1 MSTQFASLSQANQLL
16 KPAKPRGLPFLGVL
30 PRFMRDPLGCLMDAS
45 QHGPIVD
52 LGANTY
58 SVNDAALVK
67 YILQENH
74 RNYDNRQTPTLMRLR
89 PLLGRGLVLNEGE
102 SWLHQRRLMQP
113 AFHRKRLASLA
124 TMMTDEAAR
133 LVQRWQT
140 PAAGCAPIS
149 ISREMTQVT
158 MQIILKSM
166 FSTDIEGEFDGI
178 SQAIQ
183 VALAQI
189 SKRVMSLVN
198 VPDSWPTAGNRA
210 FDAAIKTL
218 DTYVYRIIEERRR
231 SGKEKDDLI
240 GMLLA
245 ARDEDTGEGMSDTQL
260 RDEVMTLFLAGH
272 ETTANLLT
280 WAWYLIS
287 TNLEVEQ
294 RLHAELDTVLGERLP
309 TMADLQG
316 LSYTR
321 MIIDETLR
329 LYPIAWLI
337 SRQPNQD
344 DNVGGYRVPAGATVL
359 VSPYVIHHS
368 PAYWE
373 NPEQFDPERFSPERS
388 TDRSHYA
395 YFPFGGGPRQCIG
408 NSFALMEAQLIIA
421 TIAQSYRLR
430 LLPGEQVEL
439 KGAITLIPQN
449 PIQMTVHPRH

>member
-1 MSTQFASLSQANQLL
+1 
-16 KPAKPRGLPFLGVL
+16 
-30 PRFMRDPLGCLMDAS
+30 MRDPLNCLIDAS
-45 QHGPIVD
+45 QYGPIAD

-58 SVNDAALVK
+58 SVSDPAMIK
-67 YILQENH
+67 HILQDNH
-74 RNYDNRQTPTLMRLR
+74 RNYDNRQTPTLLRLR

-113 AFHRKRLASLA
+113 AFHRKRLATLA

-140 PAAGCAPIS
+140 PVAGGSPIS

-166 FSTDIEGEFDGI
+166 FSTDIEGEFNDI

-189 SKRVMSLVN
+189 SKRVMSLVS
-198 VPDSWPTAGNRA
+198 VPESWPTPGNRA

-231 SGKEKDDLI
+231 SGKERDDLL

-294 RLHAELDTVLGERLP
+294 RLHAEIDSVLGERLP
-309 TMADLQG
+309 TMADLPA

-359 VSPYVIHHS
+359 LSPYVIHHS

-388 TDRSHYA
+388 ANRPRYA

-408 NSFALMEAQLIIA
+408 NSFAQMEAQLIIA

-430 LLPGEQVEL
+430 LLPGEQVVL
-439 KGAITLIPQN
+439 KSAITLIPEN

>member
-1 MSTQFASLSQANQLL
+1 MSTQFASLTQANHLL
-16 KPAKPRGLPFLGVL
+16 KPAKPRGLPILGVL
-30 PRFMRDPLGCLMDAS
+30 PRFMRDPLTCLMDVS
-45 QHGPIVD
+45 QSGPIAE
-52 LGANTY
+52 LGGNTY
-58 SVNDAALVK
+58 SISDPAMVK
-67 YILQENH
+67 HILQDNH
-74 RNYDNRQTPTLMRLR
+74 RNYDNRQTPALKRLR

-113 AFHRKRLASLA
+113 AFHRKRLATLA
-124 TMMTDEAAR
+124 TMMTNEAAS

-140 PAAGCAPIS
+140 PVAEGAPVN

-166 FSTDIEGEFDGI
+166 FSTDIEGEFDNI

-189 SKRVMSLVN
+189 SKRVMSLIS
-198 VPDSWPTAGNRA
+198 VPESWPTPGNRA

-231 SGKEKDDLI
+231 SGKEMDDLL

-294 RLHAELDTVLGERLP
+294 RLHAELDTVLGKRLP
-309 TMADLQG
+309 TIADLQA

-329 LYPIAWLI
+329 LYPIAWLL

-344 DNVGGYRVPAGATVL
+344 DNIGGYHVPAGATL
-359 VSPYVIHHS
+359 LLSPYVIHHS

-373 NPEQFDPERFSPERS
+373 NPEQFDPERFTPERS
-388 TDRSHYA
+388 ANRPRYV

-408 NSFALMEAQLIIA
+408 NSFAQMEAQLIIA

-439 KGAITLIPQN
+439 KGAITLIPET